1 MGRTIRQRRRH
12 RGQHDRAAAHRS
24 GVPACASTFQVGA
37 LSAAQWV
44 PWLLIGLP
52 AAVWV
57 DRSRRR
63 RLMLG
68 CDVLRAVLVGSI
80 PVAAAFNR
88 LGMAQLFEV
97 ALLTVLATVVFQ
109 VAYLSYVPIL
119 L

>member
-1 MGRTIRQRRRH
+1 
-12 RGQHDRAAAHRS
+12 
-24 GVPACASTFQVGA
+24 
-37 LSAAQWV
+37 
-44 PWLLIGLP
+44 
-52 AAVWV
+52 
-57 DRSRRR
+57 
-63 RLMLG
+63 MLG